1 MKMKKIKLLPGAVIL
16 ISFMFLI
23 SSCDKKEEQS
33 DLPQN
38 KEQYADKDKELKDR
52 EEFLNIREQQLK
64 DWEARLKAA
73 DSTLMA
79 NGKIDGTQSLDSAKT
94 TDSAKIKEKALKEK
108 KMQEKEKELNKN
120 LDNPKVAIGDYLEYI
135 QRGISDTKTF
145 DANMKKASQVWE
157 NRDSESF
164 KKNYKSVKKFIIVEE
179 PKIIS
184 QKGGNAVVSV
194 RVKQTNTGNDGKEYE
209 KESTITYNLSADKNG
224 KWKIKSNIVK

>member
-1 MKMKKIKLLPGAVIL
+1 MKKIKLLPGAVIL
-16 ISFMFLI
+16 ISFVFLI
-23 SSCDKKEEQS
+23 SSCDKKEESSGIPSNQ
-33 DLPQN
+33 
-38 KEQYADKDKELKDR
+38 EQYANKDKELKDR
-52 EEFLNIREQQLK
+52 EEFLNIREKQLK

-79 NGKIDGTQSLDSAKT
+79 NGKLDGTQLDTAKT

-108 KMQEKEKELNKN
+108 KMEEKEKELNKK

-135 QRGISDTKTF
+135 QRGISDSKTF

-157 NRDSESF
+157 NREAESF
-164 KKNYKSVKKFIIVEE
+164 KKNYKSVKKFVIVEE
-179 PKIIS
+179 PRVVS
-184 QKGGNAVVSV
+184 QKGGNAVVTV

>member
-1 MKMKKIKLLPGAVIL
+1 MKKIKLLPGAVIL
-16 ISFMFLI
+16 VSFVFLI
-23 SSCDKKEEQS
+23 SSCDKKEESSGIPSNQ
-33 DLPQN
+33 
-38 KEQYADKDKELKDR
+38 EQYANKDKELKDR

-79 NGKIDGTQSLDSAKT
+79 NGKIDGTQSLDSAKM

-108 KMQEKEKELNKN
+108 KMEEKEKELNKK

-135 QRGISDTKTF
+135 QRGISDSKTF
-145 DANMKKASQVWE
+145 DANMKKASQVWD
-157 NRDSESF
+157 NRDADSF
-164 KKNYKSVKKFIIVEE
+164 KKNYKSVKKFVIVEE
-179 PKIIS
+179 PKVIS
-184 QKGGNAVVSV
+184 QKGGNAVVTV

>member
-1 MKMKKIKLLPGAVIL
+1 MKKIKLLPGAVIL

-33 DLPQN
+33 GIPSGQEQFTN
-38 KEQYADKDKELKDR
+38 KEKELKDK
-52 EEFLNIREQQLK
+52 EEFLNLREQQLK
-64 DWEARLKAA
+64 DWESRLKAA

-79 NGKIDGTQSLDSAKT
+79 NGKIDETQSLDTAKK

-108 KMQEKEKELNKN
+108 KMEEKEKELNKN

-145 DANMKKASQVWE
+145 EANMKKASQVWE
-157 NRDSESF
+157 NRDAESF

-184 QKGGNAVVSV
+184 QKDGNAVVSV
-194 RVKQTNTGNDGKEYE
+194 RVKQTNTGSDGKEHE
-209 KESTITYNLSADKNG
+209 KESTITYNLSADKKG

>member
-1 MKMKKIKLLPGAVIL
+1 MKKIKLLPGAVIL

>member
-1 MKMKKIKLLPGAVIL
+1 MKKINLLPGAVIL
-16 ISFMFLI
+16 ISFMILI
-23 SSCDKKEEQS
+23 SSCDKKEDAS
-33 DLPQN
+33 DISPT
-38 KEQYADKDKELKDR
+38 KEQYADKDKQLKDR
-52 EEFLNIREQQLK
+52 EEFLNLREQQLK

-108 KMQEKEKELNKN
+108 KMEEKEKELNKKV
-120 LDNPKVAIGDYLEYI
+120 DNPKVAIGDYLEYI

-157 NRDSESF
+157 NRDAESF